1 MKKLQMDQL
10 TVETFAVLEESD
22 ADVTKTLLNL
32 CTQMTGLCPCTPM
45 AGE

>member
-1 MKKLQMDQL
+1 MKKLQIDQL
-10 TVETFAVLEESD
+10 TVETFAVVED
-22 ADVTKTLLNL
+22 ADADLTKTLLDL